1 MTDAARMDVWA
12 QGAAY
17 ERYVGRWSRLVADDF
32 LRWIDIPPGRA
43 FLDVG
48 CGTGELSRR
57 ILEHHAPARLVGV
70 DSSEGFIAHARAHIA
85 DKRAEF
91 RVGDAR
97 SLPVEDGAFDA
108 TVSGLVLNF
117 VPDQPKA
124 VAEMRRATRP
134 GGKIAVYV
142 WDYAGEMQMMRRFW
156 DAAAALNPAAR
167 DLDEGPRFPVCRPD
181 ALSALF
187 AAAGL
192 HNIETE
198 AIDIPTVFENFDDYW
213 SPFLGGQGPAPGY
226 CMSLSEPDRVAL
238 RERIRTSLPP
248 DNGGR
253 IRLIARAWAV
263 QGTV

>member
-32 LRWIDIPPGRA
+32 LRWIDIPPARA

-48 CGTGELSRR
+48 C
-57 ILEHHAPARLVGV
+57 
-70 DSSEGFIAHARAHIA
+70 
-85 DKRAEF
+85 
-91 RVGDAR
+91 
-97 SLPVEDGAFDA
+97 
-108 TVSGLVLNF
+108 
-117 VPDQPKA
+117 
-124 VAEMRRATRP
+124 
-134 GGKIAVYV
+134 
-142 WDYAGEMQMMRRFW
+142 
-156 DAAAALNPAAR
+156 
-167 DLDEGPRFPVCRPD
+167 
-181 ALSALF
+181 
-187 AAAGL
+187 L
-192 HNIETE
+192 HNVETE

-238 RERIRTSLPP
+238 RERIRTSLPR
-248 DNGGR
+248 DSGGR